1 MAALTIPELRKDI
14 TDNMTKILFVCH
26 GNICRSPM
34 AEFVLRDLLEKRGMH
49 GFEVA
54 SAATSSEEIGNP
66 VHPGARRKLAE
77 HGIRCSGKTAR
88 RLTRADYDD
97 YDLIAGMD
105 AYNLR
110 NMQTLFGGDPD
121 HKLHKLLSFCGE
133 GADVADPWYTGD
145 FDGAWRDIFRGCCA
159 LADQLAAKG
168 ERRSRL

>member
-1 MAALTIPELRKDI
+1 MIKV
-14 TDNMTKILFVCH
+14 LFICH
-26 GNICRSPM
+26 GNICRSPWRSLFC
-34 AEFVLRDLLEKRGMH
+34 ATCSK
-49 GFEVA
+49 
-54 SAATSSEEIGNP
+54 SAACMVLKLPPPPPAARKSAIPCTQ
-66 VHPGARRKLAE
+66 GARRKLAE

-133 GADVADPWYTGD
+133 GADVADPWYN
-145 FDGAWRDIFRGCCA
+145 
-159 LADQLAAKG
+159 
-168 ERRSRL
+168 RRF